1 MNLKLTNSPPPP
13 PSLGICLF
21 FGPGSGEFVSFKFI
35 YYIKNIM
42 IKYEFLQSIL
52 GDLRLAKLTEAD
64 QSHKF

>member
-35 YYIKNIM
+35 YYINYDKI
-42 IKYEFLQSIL
+42 
-52 GDLRLAKLTEAD
+52 
-64 QSHKF
+64 